1 MRNLYPRV
9 RKTFSVVN
17 ILTPLSVK
25 MDGFQ
30 WTKNSLEKQ
39 QKKNASLWTVGHM
52 QTKQWTETNVSSD
65 YIGVLIL
72 EKIIP
77 RGAFIFSINSVISF
91 SQIIWLRWYNWWI
104 CFITKKVKWKNSS
117 VRHLLLLYFIP
128 FPSHSEWWLVRLV
141 SVEWLC
147 GRHLRGKPAHSNKN
161 LHVSHTKWRG
171 SLVHRRKCAAVRLFE
186 WVFTATL
193 LFFWVRNI
201 NRKIN

>member
-1 MRNLYPRV
+1 M
-9 RKTFSVVN
+9 K
-17 ILTPLSVK
+17 K
-25 MDGFQ
+25 
-30 WTKNSLEKQ
+30 KNSLEKQ

-65 YIGVLIL
+65 YVGVLIL
-72 EKIIP
+72 
-77 RGAFIFSINSVISF
+77 AFIFSINSVISF

-128 FPSHSEWWLVRLV
+128 FPCHSKWWLVRLV
-141 SVEWLC
+141 RVEWLC

>member
-1 MRNLYPRV
+1 
-9 RKTFSVVN
+9 
-17 ILTPLSVK
+17 

-65 YIGVLIL
+65 YVGVLIL

-91 SQIIWLRWYNWWI
+91 SQIIWLRWYNWWL

-161 LHVSHTKWRG
+161 LHLSHTKWRG

>member
-1 MRNLYPRV
+1 M
-9 RKTFSVVN
+9 K
-17 ILTPLSVK
+17 K
-25 MDGFQ
+25 
-30 WTKNSLEKQ
+30 KNSLEKQ
-39 QKKNASLWTVGHM
+39 QQKNASLWTVGHM

-65 YIGVLIL
+65 YVGVLIL
-72 EKIIP
+72 
-77 RGAFIFSINSVISF
+77 AFIFSINSVISF

-128 FPSHSEWWLVRLV
+128 FPCHSEWWLVRLV
-141 SVEWLC
+141 RVEWLC

-161 LHVSHTKWRG
+161 LHLSHTKWRG

-186 WVFTATL
+186 WVYTAKL

-201 NRKIN
+201 NRKINQLTSILVPTMFFQIVAPKVLEPP